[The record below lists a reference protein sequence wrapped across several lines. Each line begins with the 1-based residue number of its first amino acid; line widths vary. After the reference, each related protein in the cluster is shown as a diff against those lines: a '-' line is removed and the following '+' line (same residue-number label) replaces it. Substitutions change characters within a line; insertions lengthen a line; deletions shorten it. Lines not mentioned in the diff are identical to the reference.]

1 MLYIS
6 AITGEEFV
14 PPPLSLRL
22 EPILRFQRY
31 RTVEQV
37 AVPILEVAREM
48 IALAE
53 KLIDPRFVFA
63 TRSIER
69 VTPEDLAL
77 RGGPSFNGRC
87 FCTHLSR
94 AREAVCFVMT
104 LGPTLEER
112 ISEMA
117 DGDELLEA
125 LFLDSAGWLA
135 IEEAVRA
142 FRSHIAARK
151 RGETRRLSPRLAPGY
166 LDWPLTEQAQLFSV
180 FDGIPLP
187 VRLSDYS
194 VMTPKKSLSGLFGVI
209 PRD

>member
-1 MLYIS
+1 MPVERF
-6 AITGEEFV
+6 APD
-14 PPPLSLRL
+14 PPRLRL

-37 AVPILEVAREM
+37 PGPILEVAREM

-53 KLIDPRFVFA
+53 KLADPSVAFV
-63 TRSIER
+63 TRRVER
-69 VTPEDLAL
+69 VAPEGLRL
-77 RGGPSFNGRC
+77 RGGPRFSGRC
-87 FCTHLSR
+87 FGTHLSR
-94 AREAVCFVMT
+94 AREVVCFVTT
-104 LGPTLEER
+104 LGPTLDER

-117 DGDELLEA
+117 NGNELLEA
-125 LFLDSAGWLA
+125 LFLDSAAWLA

-142 FRSHIAARK
+142 FRAHVAARA
-151 RGETRRLSPRLAPGY
+151 RGEACRLGPRLAPGY

-180 FDGIPLP
+180 FDGGPLP
-187 VRLSDYS
+187 VRLSEYS